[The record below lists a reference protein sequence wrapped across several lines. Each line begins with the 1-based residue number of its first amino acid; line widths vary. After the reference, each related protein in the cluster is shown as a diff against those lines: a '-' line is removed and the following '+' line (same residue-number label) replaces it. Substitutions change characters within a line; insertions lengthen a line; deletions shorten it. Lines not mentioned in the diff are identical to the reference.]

1 MHVDD
6 GFGVSSCPAFRDELL
21 AILTDRYGPLTYNPE
36 CKFIC
41 GVNINRLPSGAVN
54 LSFERHLS
62 TLLPRA
68 GMQDIPA
75 CATPSS
81 PDLFS
86 PPLSAS
92 PPTPIKLFQSILGS
106 LIYLLP
112 IRHDIAKEVTFLATK
127 SHAPTADHLARLI
140 RVLQYLKGTPS
151 LGPTFFTSQGPILS
165 MQVDAAHGVHTDGR
179 SHFGFSISVGSDSAP
194 FYVKSSIQ
202 SSCVA
207 ISAFDAE
214 YVALSEASKRL
225 LHYRYL
231 AEALGFPQTAP
242 SIIYEDNLSAIN
254 LAHAPQISRKSR
266 HIHTRFHFIRDLVF
280 TKQISVLH
288 LRTDDMT
295 ADMLTKSLGPSKFF
309 YFRSK
314 LLNIPLPFVYK

>member
-6 GFGVSSCPAFRDELL
+6 GFGVSSCPLYRDELL
-21 AILTDRYGPLTYNPE
+21 SVLTTRYGPLTYNPE

-41 GVNINRLPSGAVN
+41 GVHINRLPSGAIN
-54 LSFERHLS
+54 LSFERHITKLLTLS
-62 TLLPRA
+62 
-68 GMQDIPA
+68 GMDNIPA

-81 PDLFS
+81 SDLFS
-86 PPLSAS
+86 PS
-92 PPTPIKLFQSILGS
+92 PPGPPPPSTPIKFYQSLLGS

-127 SHAPTADHLARLI
+127 STAPTTEHLSRLI
-140 RVLQYLKGTPS
+140 RVLRYLKGTPS
-151 LGPTFFTSQGPILS
+151 LGPTFLTTQGPILS
-165 MQVDAAHGVHTDGR
+165 MQVDAAHGVHTNGH

-202 SSCVA
+202 RSCVA

-214 YVALSEASKRL
+214 YIALSEASKRL

-231 AEALGFPQTAP
+231 AEALGFPQSAP

-254 LAHAPQISRKSR
+254 LARAPQISRKSR
-266 HIHTRFHFIRDLVF
+266 HIHTRFHYIRFLVA
-280 TKQISVLH
+280 THQVSVVH

-314 LLNIPLPFVYK
+314 LLNIQPLV